1 MKKEGLVEPSFLVQR
16 ASLVASVRS
25 QQSGHCRMGI
35 LPELLTRERLDLR
48 PADEPNDEGATR
60 CADQGEGRVV
70 GPDGVYA
77 ADGPVFDLHSEKYPS
92 RQGHDQCH
100 GATDCPV

>member
-1 MKKEGLVEPSFLVQR
+1 VRPSSLVQR
-16 ASLVASVRS
+16 ASLMGSVHW
-25 QQSGHCRMGI
+25 QQSAHHSRGL
-35 LPELLTRERLDLR
+35 LPEALASERLDAG
-48 PADEPNDEGATR
+48 PVGEPNDEGVAR
-60 CADQGEGRVV
+60 CEDQREGRVV

-92 RQGHDQCH
+92 RQGHDRCH